1 MVLSFFWAR
10 FRTINNVEEHIRL
23 AVLSELA
30 NPNSVFKN
38 IRVDPD
44 TIEIKRL
51 LDQEVLKT
59 AFLTKEEVRKYG
71 ISVNSFCVEAF
82 SQNAY

>member
-1 MVLSFFWAR
+1 MNLVEMVLFTWFSC
-10 FRTINNVEEHIRL
+10 FRTINNVEEHIRQ

-51 LDQEVLKT
+51 LDREVIKT
-59 AFLTKEEVRKYG
+59 AFLKKEEVSKY
-71 ISVNSFCVEAF
+71 FF
-82 SQNAY
+82 SLA